1 MLIVRSVNH
10 PNKAIAA
17 EPNWTAIRNS
27 KRANMAICH
36 IWPDSV
42 IIVVGLGLTTDLCP
56 CPCQIANPFQ
66 LQLVNLKSAGKE
78 GYYQRS
84 VHRSMSLPLIS
95 RSSILLEER
104 WTWPS
109 FDPNRWSTFAR
120 NTWQT
125 VLVRSNMTNANR
137 GKTLENRAR
146 LVEKKQLISALIYLS
161 PHNVKKFNCSFEH
174 ERTELLG
181 SIRFWF
187 EADDDAAALNQC
199 LDICLWRRGLA
210 DFVRRG
216 HVTGRNLGSGMK
228 FNKISLSWSR

>member
-1 MLIVRSVNH
+1 M
-10 PNKAIAA
+10 
-17 EPNWTAIRNS
+17 
-27 KRANMAICH
+27 
-36 IWPDSV
+36 
-42 IIVVGLGLTTDLCP
+42 DLCP

-104 WTWPS
+104 WNMPQFWPKRS
-109 FDPNRWSTFAR
+109 RHFRPAR

-125 VLVRSNMTNANR
+125 VFVRSNMTNAKG
-137 GKTLENRAR
+137 GKTLKNRAR

-174 ERTELLG
+174 ERAKLLG

-187 EADDDAAALNQC
+187 EADGNVGLDQC
-199 LDICLWRRGLA
+199 LDIYLWRRGST
-210 DFVRRG
+210 DFVRHG
-216 HVTGRNLGSGMK
+216 HVTGRNLGSGMN
-228 FNKISLSWSR
+228 FP